1 MSEYDEG
8 PSKTRRKRDAE
19 ALQALGE
26 ALADLPPEALDALD
40 LPERL
45 RQAIDELAAI
55 GSHEAQR
62 RHRQFIGRLMRDVD
76 PAPLQAF
83 IEARARPTR
92 EAARLFRVTEAWRDH
107 LCERGDPALR
117 AFLAAYPRAAA
128 AALETALND
137 VQAGRSGAA
146 KRLFRLLRSSVD
158 DAAAESSA
166 PGPPTLLE

>member
-1 MSEYDEG
+1 MSDRDDA

-26 ALADLPPEALDALD
+26 ELAELPPEALDALA

-83 IEARARPTR
+83 IDARKRPTR
-92 EAARLFRVTEAWRDH
+92 EAARLFRITEAWRDL
-107 LCERGDPALR
+107 LCERGEPALR
-117 AFLAAYPRAAA
+117 AFLAAYPEADAT
-128 AALETALND
+128 ALETELAD
-137 VQAGRSGAA
+137 ARAGRSGAA
-146 KRLFRLLRSSVD
+146 RRLFRTLRSSID
-158 DAAAESSA
+158 HAAAENGA

>member
-1 MSEYDEG
+1 MSDHDEG

-26 ALADLPPEALDALD
+26 ELAELPPDALDALE

-83 IEARARPTR
+83 IDARKRPTR
-92 EAARLFRVTEAWRDH
+92 EAARLFRVTEAWRDR
-107 LCERGDPALR
+107 LCELGDPAR
-117 AFLAAYPRAAA
+117 QDFLAAYPEADA
-128 AALETALND
+128 AALETALSD
-137 VQAGRSGAA
+137 FQAGRSGAA
-146 KRLFRLLRSSVD
+146 KRLFRLLRSSVE
-158 DAAAESSA
+158 DAARDGNA
-166 PGPPTLLE
+166 PAPPTLLE